1 MESVSSKVTSIVLSA
16 VLCFWMAFPVS
27 AFVKPER
34 AEANPAIAIPVIFGT
49 ALAAG
54 GVFVAGSS
62 LSQYNANL
70 QSVYDGF
77 SHATSQWSQ
86 SWGEYVSAQGSFNQA
101 MSSCVTADGTIS
113 LQTLTDAGFFDSLNS
128 YSAYCVQQGTM
139 AAGDSSRIVH
149 SYEVLG
155 GYKFDR
161 NWMGYPGVY
170 GQTAVVAAIAE
181 IAQEGYTNFV
191 GYEFY
196 NTPINIGYKSYP
208 QNVQLFFYSSDTI
221 TPSTST
227 WYDVPYMKL
236 SGKRII
242 VGYSD
247 SEIATTTDNG
257 SLSWNS
263 YENPHYAD
271 RYGANRY
278 VCVNPSINIDLSGLS
293 TLEYEDESKVAAVG
307 SGVADTSA
315 TVQPFEP
322 TAEQLA
328 TGFDSS
334 AIVDAINSGN
344 AQTNAGINEVISTL
358 TGTIG
363 GVLND
368 IKTGIN
374 GLETAIGTAIN
385 AGAASVVSGVSSAI
399 STGVNTL
406 STVLNDIRTASQ
418 TIEQTLGGAISTTLT
433 GIATGIAGVG
443 TTLGDIWG
451 DLQGWYTDWLAWVG
465 TTPLGALIAQVIAA
479 LNAGVLDL
487 AGLLELVNAGVL
499 DLSTAIELVQTA
511 VQDGVAEIT
520 GAIEGIQFPSF
531 EWPKVEGSP
540 QVALT
545 PGDMRSSMDAVIQDK
560 APFAYMYTFGEG
572 IQSLEYSSEPKFRMR
587 HTFDIVADE
596 VEIDINAE
604 PWLNRDIGGVTIAQL
619 LRASVTLTL
628 CMGLLYGAY
637 KTALAAVKAG

>member
-1 MESVSSKVTSIVLSA
+1 MDRVSRKVTSIALAA

-34 AEANPAIAIPVIFGT
+34 AEANPAIAIPIIFGT

-54 GVFVAGSS
+54 GVYVAGASMT
-62 LSQYNANL
+62 QYNANL

-77 SHATSQWSQ
+77 QQATSQWSQ
-86 SWGEYVSAQGSFNQA
+86 SWGEYVSVQGSFEQA
-101 MSSCVTADGTIS
+101 MNSCVTADGTIQ
-113 LQTLTDAGFFDSLNS
+113 LQTLADAGFFDSLNT
-128 YSAYCVQQGTM
+128 YSAYCVQNGSM
-139 AAGDSSRIVH
+139 VEGVNSAIGRYSVAD
-149 SYEVLG
+149 LG
-155 GYKFDR
+155 GYTVATCAGMPAMFDI
-161 NWMGYPGVY
+161 MTFETSGSYTVFGGYNEESGSNYVNSKLCEPWGYAYFVD
-170 GQTAVVAAIAE
+170 GETQSLRFNNNGEVVIPCMRVTWGIYENNAGAKTGRTTSAS
-181 IAQEGYTNFV
+181 GYTLKVNGVNDPILNSQVDWSV
-191 GYEFY
+191 GAE
-196 NTPINIGYKSYP
+196 
-208 QNVQLFFYSSDTI
+208 
-221 TPSTST
+221 
-227 WYDVPYMKL
+227 
-236 SGKRII
+236 
-242 VGYSD
+242 
-247 SEIATTTDNG
+247 
-257 SLSWNS
+257 
-263 YENPHYAD
+263 
-271 RYGANRY
+271 GANY
-278 VCVNPSINIDLSGLS
+278 YTDVNKKVKAGASPAVIDG
-293 TLEYEDESKVAAVG
+293 TATAP
-307 SGVADTSA
+307 TS

-322 TAEQLA
+322 TAEQISA
-328 TGFDSS
+328 GFDSS
-334 AIVDAINSGN
+334 AVINAINSGT
-344 AQTNAGINEVISTL
+344 AETSAGINDVISTL

-368 IKTGIN
+368 IKTGVN
-374 GLETAIGTAIN
+374 GLESAIGTAIST
-385 AGAASVVSGVSSAI
+385 GASIVVSGVSSAI
-399 STGVNTL
+399 TTGVNTL
-406 STVLNDIRTASQ
+406 STVLNDIKTASQ

-433 GIATGIAGVG
+433 GIATGIAGIG

-487 AGLLELVNAGVL
+487 SGLLELVNAGVL

-540 QVALT
+540 QVALP

-587 HTFDIVADE
+587 HTFDVVADE

-604 PWLNRDIGGVTIAQL
+604 PWLNRDLGGVTIAQL